1 MAADS
6 AAAGGQPR
14 MTTRRIDVDKMAE
27 GLGLPITNGSG
38 HHDQNG
44 NGVKQALELESL
56 GFWVV
61 PLYAAGELIKS
72 KNELAK
78 GKEPFGPKWGL
89 TRRSAVWLIDHF
101 QKFPGQGIGICFG
114 PGKGPTQAH
123 FDLDGEPVDF
133 HDWLIDLEGDGERA
147 DNSLLNLLG
156 PSPPATMGWLATRG
170 GHNTFTADGGRL
182 LSLLAAAGA
191 KEETGLKAGV
201 WKVPELPDLEFRIG
215 GCKSDGTVK
224 QCQSVVPPT
233 PGTDGKPREWINP
246 PSCGVA
252 ALPETAYAYL
262 EILATTKRQGLDP
275 ADPLTMAYFKSTT
288 PANSVDSYAQAALA
302 GECSEVESTQ
312 EGNRN
317 NRLNNA
323 ALKLGGLVA
332 AGALVRSDVERALTE
347 AARRCGLGNG
357 EVAATIKSG
366 LDDGIKKPRDLSDV
380 GTRRNGPPSSNGT
393 GHHPSPGGDVY
404 ESADDPHRLAPIQ
417 LAKFQG
423 QGGFT
428 LRFYR
433 GEWLEWSDGAF
444 RSIADP
450 ELQSGVAGTIK
461 SEFDRINR
469 IALEL
474 WEKANA
480 NAQG

>member
-1 MAADS
+1 
-6 AAAGGQPR
+6 
-14 MTTRRIDVDKMAE
+14 MTTPRIDVFAKLAE
-27 GLGLPITNGSG
+27 GLGQPSTNGNG
-38 HHDQNG
+38 QHDQNG

-61 PLYAAGELIKS
+61 PLYASGEMIKS
-72 KNELAK
+72 KNEPAK

-89 TRRSAVWLIDHF
+89 ERRDQKWMTGHF
-101 QKFPGQGIGICFG
+101 RQFPGHGIGICFG
-114 PGKGPTQAH
+114 PGRGPN
-123 FDLDGEPVDF
+123 GEWF
-133 HDWLIDLEGDGERA
+133 IDLEGDGERA
-147 DNSLLNLLG
+147 GNSLLNLLG
-156 PSPPATMGWLATRG
+156 PNPPATMGWLATRG
-170 GHNTFTADGGRL
+170 GHNTFTADGDRL
-182 LSLLAAAGA
+182 LTLLAAAGA

-201 WKVPELPDLEFRIG
+201 WKVAELPDLEFRIG

-246 PSCGVA
+246 PSGGVA
-252 ALPETAYAYL
+252 VLPEAVYAYL

-275 ADPLTMAYFKSTT
+275 ADPLTMSAFTIKAQ
-288 PANSVDSYAQAALA
+288 PDNPVDAYAQSALQR
-302 GECSEVESTQ
+302 ECSEVESTQ

-323 ALKLGGLVA
+323 ALSLGELVG
-332 AGALVRSDVERALTE
+332 AGALARSDVERALTE
-347 AARRCGLGNG
+347 SARRCGLGNG

-393 GHHPSPGGDVY
+393 GRHPSQGGDVN
-404 ESADDPHRLAPIQ
+404 ESADDPHRLARIH
-417 LAKFQG
+417 LAKFQD

-433 GEWLEWSDGAF
+433 GEWLGWSDGAF

-450 ELQSGVAGTIK
+450 ELQSGLAGTIK
-461 SEFDRINR
+461 NEFDRLNR
-469 IALEL
+469 SAVEL
-474 WEKANA
+474 WEKSSAKTE
-480 NAQG
+480 G